1 MSSLSEQREVH
12 RKMKKKL
19 TLIITI
25 CLVSIGIVLGIELIG
40 CARPEATPLE
50 TAVVTRGDI
59 VRTVLVDG
67 NLEMP
72 HKADLSFGATGTVTE
87 VLVDKGNN
95 VTKGQVLARL
105 DARSLE
111 LSVEITQAQYEIAQ
125 INLMKTIYP
134 HYTTKEGTDMPGV
147 WLALDEAQDNLTQAQ
162 ELLNEGGVEEA
173 QVLLNLIEGNLSK
186 AEEKSLARSWQLPWE
201 VKLFELQVDIARA
214 NLDAAKLNLE
224 KAVITAPFD
233 GVVADITII
242 EGNDVST
249 AVLATPAISLVDT
262 SEIEMSGLIDEIDI
276 AMVQPGQEVNILLD
290 ALPEQEVKGRVAFI
304 SLVGATQV
312 GVVSYDTTIT
322 LENPVEELRDGMTA
336 TAEVII
342 ERRDDVLFIPNR
354 ALRGT
359 WENPKVLVLVDEQ
372 AEEREIT
379 LGLTDGI
386 NTEVLSGL
394 EEGEK
399 VELPAS
405 GEQPNFFFRM

>member
-1 MSSLSEQREVH
+1 
-12 RKMKKKL
+12 MKRRL

-25 CLVSIGIVLGIELIG
+25 CLVGIGIVLGIELAG
-40 CARPEATPLE
+40 CASPEATPPDI
-50 TAVVTRGDI
+50 AVVTRGDI

-87 VLVDKGNN
+87 VLVDKGDS
-95 VTKGQVLARL
+95 VVEGQILARL

-111 LSVEITQAQYEIAQ
+111 FSVEIAQAQYETAQ

-134 HYTTKEGTDMPGV
+134 HYTTKWGTDMPGV

-162 ELLNEGGVEEA
+162 ELLNEGSIEEA

-186 AEEKSLARSWQLPWE
+186 AEEKSLASPWQLPWS
-201 VKLFELQVDIARA
+201 VKLLELQVDIARA
-214 NLDAAKLNLE
+214 NLDATKLNLE
-224 KAVITAPFD
+224 KAVIVAPFD
-233 GVVADITII
+233 GVVADITIT
-242 EGNDVST
+242 EGKDLST
-249 AVLATPAISLVDT
+249 ATLATPAISLVDT
-262 SEIEMSGLIDEIDI
+262 SEIEMPGFIDEIDI
-276 AMVQPGQEVNILLD
+276 AMVQPGQEANIILD
-290 ALPEQEVKGRVAFI
+290 ALPDEEVKGRVAFI
-304 SLVGATQV
+304 SLIGTIRT

-322 LENPVEELRDGMTA
+322 LENPTEELRDGMTA

-342 ERRDDVLFIPNR
+342 ERRDDVLLIPNK
-354 ALRGT
+354 AIRGT
-359 WENPKVLVLVDEQ
+359 WENPTVLVLVDEQ
-372 AEEREIT
+372 VEEREIA

-405 GEQPNFFFRM
+405 GERPGGFFMM

>member
-1 MSSLSEQREVH
+1 
-12 RKMKKKL
+12 MKKRL

-25 CLVSIGIVLGIELIG
+25 CVVGIGIVLGIVLTG
-40 CARPEATPLE
+40 CASPEATPPDI
-50 TAVVTRGDI
+50 AVVTRGDI

-72 HKADLSFGATGTVTE
+72 NKAYLSFGATGIVTE
-87 VLVDKGNN
+87 VLVDKGDS
-95 VTKGQVLARL
+95 VVEGQILARL

-111 LSVEITQAQYEIAQ
+111 LSVEIAQAQYETAQ

-134 HYTTKEGTDMPGV
+134 HYTTKWGTDMPGV

-162 ELLNEGGVEEA
+162 ELLNEGGIEEA
-173 QVLLNLIEGNLSK
+173 QVLLNLIEGNLNK
-186 AEEKSLARSWQLPWE
+186 AEEKSLASPWQLPWS
-201 VKLFELQVDIARA
+201 VRLLELQVDIARA

-224 KAVITAPFD
+224 KAVIVAPFD
-233 GVVADITII
+233 GVVADITIT
-242 EGNDVST
+242 EGNDIST
-249 AVLATPAISLVDT
+249 ATFATPAISLVDT
-262 SEIEMSGLIDEIDI
+262 SEIEMPGFIDEIDI
-276 AMVQPGQEVNILLD
+276 TMVQPGQEVNILLD
-290 ALPEQEVKGRVAFI
+290 ALPDEEVKGRVAFI
-304 SLVGATQV
+304 SLVGTIRT

-342 ERRDDVLFIPNR
+342 ERRDDVLLIPNR
-354 ALRGT
+354 AIQGT
-359 WENPKVLVLVDEQ
+359 WENPTVLVLVDEQ
-372 AEEREIT
+372 GEEREIT

-399 VELPAS
+399 VELLAS
-405 GEQPNFFFRM
+405 GERPGGFFMM